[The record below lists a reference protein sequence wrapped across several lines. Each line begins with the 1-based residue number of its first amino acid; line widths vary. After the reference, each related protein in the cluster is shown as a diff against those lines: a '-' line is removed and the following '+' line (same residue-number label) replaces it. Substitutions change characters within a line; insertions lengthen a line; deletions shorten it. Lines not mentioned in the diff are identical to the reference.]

1 MDEDEKT
8 PALVMEDVPYL
19 RNGRAQKPLAIRLSL
34 HTLDR
39 IVRELVPFYGGGCPI
54 AVVYS
59 NYQPENW
66 IVRTTLGNI
75 EDGTADLP
83 NQRSQVILVG

>member
-1 MDEDEKT
+1 MDEDKKA
-8 PALVMEDVPYL
+8 PALLTEDVPHVK
-19 RNGRAQKPLAIRLSL
+19 NGRAQKPLAIRLSL

-39 IVRELVPFYGGGCPI
+39 IVRELVPFYGVGCPI

-59 NYQPENW
+59 NYRPENW

-83 NQRSQVILVG
+83 DQRSQAILVG